1 MKASEL
7 ASSTMTCRILS
18 LVLIL
23 CCEAGAGNSWNCT
36 LASEG
41 SVRGAALEAA
51 LHVIL
56 TWLSLIRQCNMP
68 LTVHCI
74 HTMTRALSKQSHV

>member
-1 MKASEL
+1 MSMKASEL
-7 ASSTMTCRILS
+7 ASLTMTCRILS

-23 CCEAGAGNSWNCT
+23 GCEAGAGNSWDCT

-41 SVRGAALEAA
+41 SVRGVGLEPA

-56 TWLSLIRQCNMP
+56 TWLSLI
-68 LTVHCI
+68 
-74 HTMTRALSKQSHV
+74 